1 MAISK
6 KTVTLDNLAA
16 LGVERLAE
24 ILVALADDDA
34 EVKRRLRLELAAQVG
49 GDSIAAEISK
59 RIAALK
65 SARSFVDWRKQRDFV
80 RDLDLQRAMIV
91 DRIAPSRPDL
101 ALDLIWRFLDL
112 AEPTYSRV
120 DDSNGAVGD
129 VFRSAC
135 EELGPV
141 AVEAEPEPVAFAD
154 RVFGA
159 VLANDYGVYD
169 GLVAITFPALS
180 KAGVA
185 HLKGRLEQVS
195 VDRKAGVRDGR
206 ADAARRA
213 LQDIAD
219 GQGDVDAFIALVP
232 ADERSF
238 PHRAVGIGRRLL
250 TAGRA
255 PEALAAL
262 EAARPRRQRTA
273 GLADDDASILKRGDG
288 SSAWENA
295 YIDALD
301 AASQPERAQRLRWS
315 MFERQLSAEPLR
327 AYLKRLP
334 DFDDVEAEERAMQH
348 ALGFASFATAL
359 HFFSEWP
366 DPTRAAQLVLTRAAE
381 IDGDLYFLLEPAAQ
395 MIEGKHPLAATLLR
409 RAMIADTLGRAKS
422 TRYKHA
428 VRHLVEC
435 TSLVRGIGDFG
446 AVEAHDDFVRRL
458 RSEHGRKVGF
468 WSQLAELSG
477 NGGPR

>member
-1 MAISK
+1 MATSK

-16 LGVERLAE
+16 LGAERLAK
-24 ILVALADDDA
+24 ILVELADGDA

-49 GDSIAAEISK
+49 EDSVATEVSK
-59 RIAALK
+59 RIAALR

-101 ALDLIWRFLDL
+101 ALDLMWRFLDL
-112 AEPTYSRV
+112 AEPIYNRV

-141 AVEAEPEPVAFAD
+141 AVQAEPEPVAFAD

-169 GLVAITFPALS
+169 GLVAITFPALGE
-180 KAGVA
+180 AGVT

-195 VDRKAGVRDGR
+195 ANRKAEVRDGR

-213 LQDIAD
+213 LLDIAD
-219 GQGDVDAFIALVP
+219 GQGDVDTFIALVP
-232 ADERSF
+232 ADERSL
-238 PHRAVGIGRRLL
+238 PHRTVEIGRRLL
-250 TAGRA
+250 SAGRVE
-255 PEALAAL
+255 EALAAL
-262 EAARPRRQRTA
+262 EAARPRRPRMVD
-273 GLADDDASILKRGDG
+273 LANDDASILERGDG
-288 SSAWENA
+288 SSAWQDA
-295 YIDALD
+295 YIDALE
-301 AASQPERAQRLRWS
+301 AGGQSERAQRLRWS
-315 MFERQLSAEPLR
+315 IFEGQLIAEPLR
-327 AYLKRLP
+327 AFLKRLP
-334 DFDDVEAEERAMQH
+334 DFEDIEAEERAMQH
-348 ALGFASFATAL
+348 ALGFGSFATAL
-359 HFFSEWP
+359 HFLSEWP
-366 DPTRAAQLVLTRAAE
+366 NPIRVAQLVLTRAAE

-395 MIEGKHPLAATLLR
+395 LIEGKHPLAATLLR
-409 RAMIADTLGRAKS
+409 RAMITDTLGRAKS

-428 VRHLVEC
+428 ARHLVEC
-435 TSLVRGIGDFG
+435 ASLARGIADFG
-446 AVEAHDDFVRRL
+446 AVEVHDDFFRRL
-458 RSEHGRKVGF
+458 RSEHGRKAGF
-468 WSQLAELSG
+468 WSQHAELSG